1 MSNYQRTMEL
11 TGYATNS
18 AGASQKQFEKT
29 MESLESK
36 LNRLHNAWE
45 QFTTGITNAG
55 IIKGAVDL
63 LTNLLTT
70 VNKITDALDPLNTGW
85 AKTLT
90 AILAFKAGS
99 KLVNSAFKNIGTQ
112 IAAGLGKDNIGKA
125 AGEKTATSFIKG
137 FKDFF
142 SRTKTSI
149 FGDGSYNI
157 LKDADVGA
165 KEAAAAAATKEYQ
178 KAQEDLKAAK
188 IEYLNSVKNLYDKV
202 HTDYPGV
209 NDSDVGIYAD
219 IDNITDNINEAFD
232 KTAAKLMRIVNP
244 SYNRPVKKS
253 YDDTDDGEF
262 SEEFK
267 EHCKLLFDA
276 APDAEAMAFL
286 APFKTKVDSLM
297 SPVVGRVACDM
308 LSDRPESKLSNL
320 LADILI
326 WAGKDFDE
334 KPVISVYNMG
344 GIRASLSKGDVTI
357 GNVIDV
363 APFENKLCFMTLK
376 GSQVTTLFEQIAARG
391 GEGVNHVV
399 RAVISKDKKLVSLK
413 INGEDVNPDADYR
426 IATID
431 YLADGN
437 DGLPVLK
444 SGTNRKMLTDKS
456 NNLRFII
463 MDFFRENT
471 KQGREV
477 NAEVE
482 GRITVE

>member
-178 KAQEDLKAAK
+178 KAIQAITIGKPFGVSKKYLAAWD
-188 IEYLNSVKNLYDKV
+188 NVKNPK
-202 HTDYPGV
+202 
-209 NDSDVGIYAD
+209 DSDPDTTPFTNLYVKSIVKELYPND
-219 IDNITDNINEAFD
+219 I
-232 KTAAKLMRIVNP
+232 
-244 SYNRPVKKS
+244 
-253 YDDTDDGEF
+253 
-262 SEEFK
+262 
-267 EHCKLLFDA
+267 
-276 APDAEAMAFL
+276 
-286 APFKTKVDSLM
+286 
-297 SPVVGRVACDM
+297 
-308 LSDRPESKLSNL
+308 
-320 LADILI
+320 ILI
-326 WAGKDFDE
+326 WSFVAHWVMK
-334 KPVISVYNMG
+334 
-344 GIRASLSKGDVTI
+344 IRNWITG
-357 GNVIDV
+357 
-363 APFENKLCFMTLK
+363 
-376 GSQVTTLFEQIAARG
+376 LF
-391 GEGVNHVV
+391 
-399 RAVISKDKKLVSLK
+399 
-413 INGEDVNPDADYR
+413 
-426 IATID
+426 
-431 YLADGN
+431 
-437 DGLPVLK
+437 
-444 SGTNRKMLTDKS
+444 RK
-456 NNLRFII
+456 N
-463 MDFFRENT
+463 
-471 KQGREV
+471 
-477 NAEVE
+477 
-482 GRITVE
+482 